1 MTKLGL
7 TAGKFNKRVVISST
21 DSGNDLSSGTAV
33 AIKFMRYAQVF
44 KKREAVPVEGGSV
57 SDKQDYIFNIRK
69 DLETEKIDQNYV
81 LRYKNQDY
89 KVLNVDNFNVGLISV
104 LSTKRQ

>member
-7 TAGKFNKRVVISST
+7 TSGKFNRRVVISC
-21 DSGNDLSSGTAV
+21 DVAANDLGSNVV
-33 AIKFMRYAQVF
+33 ATFKLIRYAQVF

-69 DLETEKIDQNYV
+69 D
-81 LRYKNQDY
+81 
-89 KVLNVDNFNVGLISV
+89 
-104 LSTKRQ
+104 

>member
-7 TAGKFNKRVVISST
+7 TAGKFNRRVVISST

-69 DLETEKIDQNYV
+69 DLETEKIDQDYV
-81 LRYKNQDY
+81 LRYNNQDY